1 MMDMKCHTGLFFFHI
16 HILNIPTA
24 WEKHNNSQ
32 NFIAQVKQLNF
43 QKSEC

>member
-1 MMDMKCHTGLFFFHI
+1 MDMKCHNRRFFFHI

-24 WEKHNNSQ
+24 WEKHSNSQ
-32 NFIAQVKQLNF
+32 NFIIAQGKQVNF